1 MQQIAYFVY
10 DVHIHK
16 SLKWQR
22 QEPKNNAWAVSV
34 PLMFFIIVL
43 IMLFRISPNL
53 NSVFIKFLIF
63 KHESLNF
70 LKQVRYYYCFL
81 NRKNESKKD
90 EVTYWWSYNVN
101 HGICLAR
108 GSLSVSHTWQSDALL
123 SSTDFKELSIFLDRP
138 VE

>member
-1 MQQIAYFVY
+1 MTCIYTNPWN
-10 DVHIHK
+10 DK
-16 SLKWQR
+16 DR
-22 QEPKNNAWAVSV
+22 NPK
-34 PLMFFIIVL
+34 
-43 IMLFRISPNL
+43 IMLELFQFLWCSLSLCSSCFSEYHPYL
-53 NSVFIKFLIF
+53 NSGFIKFLIF